1 MDYSDIQ
8 TDNISSVK
16 DKDGW
21 VLARLKVVC
30 AKRTPKMYILDGV
43 IGKQEK
49 YAIKLKKEEITI
61 GVKQFF

>member
-16 DKDGW
+16 DKMGGF
-21 VLARLKVVC
+21 LRLKVVC

-43 IGKQEK
+43 IGKQVK
-49 YAIKLKKEEITI
+49 YAIKHKKEEITI
-61 GVKQFF
+61 GVKQYF